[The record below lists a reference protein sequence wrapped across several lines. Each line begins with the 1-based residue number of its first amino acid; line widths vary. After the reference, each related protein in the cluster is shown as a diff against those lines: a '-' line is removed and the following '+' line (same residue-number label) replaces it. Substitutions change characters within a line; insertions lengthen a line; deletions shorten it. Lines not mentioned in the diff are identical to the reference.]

1 MNDTTTTIWVDADAA
16 PRAIKEILYKAAIR
30 VKMPLVLVANQPLHT
45 PTSKWITSRQV
56 GKGFDVADEWI
67 ADQVQSGDLVITQD
81 IPLAAAVVEK
91 GAYVIDVRGEVIDKG
106 NARSRLAARD
116 RNEALRESG
125 VLTGGPKPFSARD
138 KRQFAGALDRWLARR

>member
-1 MNDTTTTIWVDADAA
+1 MTDTPTTIWVDADAA

-45 PTSKWITSRQV
+45 PKSIWITTRQV

-67 ADQVQSGDLVITQD
+67 AEQVQKGDLVITQD

-91 GAYVIDVRGEVIDKG
+91 GAHVIDVRGEVIDKG

-116 RNEALRESG
+116 RNEALREAG
-125 VLTGGPKPFSARD
+125 VLTGGPKPFSDRD
-138 KRQFAGALDRWLARR
+138 KRQFAGSLDRWLARR